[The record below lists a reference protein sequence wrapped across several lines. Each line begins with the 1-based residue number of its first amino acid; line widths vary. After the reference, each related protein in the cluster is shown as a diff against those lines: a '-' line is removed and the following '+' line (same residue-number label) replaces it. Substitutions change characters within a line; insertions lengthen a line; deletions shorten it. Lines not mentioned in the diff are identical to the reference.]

1 MRLEDIE
8 ADYSSM
14 ADIARANNIRV
25 VFSSA
30 LPVHHYTPQSQNMFA
45 GRSPEKILELNRW
58 LKNYC
63 ATNDCVYLDYFS
75 AMVDDRGLLKR
86 ELANDGLH
94 PNAAGYKIMAPL
106 AGAAIHDA
114 LGVPKP

>member
-1 MRLEDIE
+1 VIDLTSQVVVILADTKDIAGNTVPMRLEDIE

-45 GRSPEKILELNRW
+45 GRSLEKILGPNR
-58 LKNYC
+58 
-63 ATNDCVYLDYFS
+63 
-75 AMVDDRGLLKR
+75 
-86 ELANDGLH
+86 
-94 PNAAGYKIMAPL
+94 
-106 AGAAIHDA
+106 
-114 LGVPKP
+114 